1 MARATGWSS
10 PRGSVKMDYMVESP
24 RELVAEF
31 HHHVGARIRSSPGL
45 GGPGDLQR
53 CAFIEEEA
61 QELRDA
67 VSANDLTGV
76 ADALADLV
84 YVVYG
89 AALHFGVDLDAAVRE
104 VHRSNMTKTPAGD
117 GKAVKGPAYSP
128 PDLKHLTLNG

>member
-1 MARATGWSS
+1 MGGMTG
-10 PRGSVKMDYMVESP
+10 SP
-24 RELVAEF
+24 RELVVEF
-31 HHHVGARIRSSPGL
+31 HHHVGARIRTAPGL
-45 GGPGDLQR
+45 GGSDDLER

-67 VSANDLTGV
+67 VEANDLTGV
-76 ADALADLV
+76 TDALADLV

-117 GKAVKGPAYSP
+117 GKAVKGPGYSP
-128 PDLKHLTLNG
+128 PDLERLTLGA